1 MESLIR
7 SLKSPEL
14 TAECPRCRE
23 LFLMSDA
30 LLFDGTKPFPPE
42 AESMQTEYESKLE
55 NLLKKLEKKQK
66 AATIGA
72 ARTTE
77 AVNIGQMIEHI
88 VPALEEFSYEPT
100 DCRVLFDPIDLIIFN
115 GLAKSNV
122 ESITFLEIKT
132 GRARLNN
139 HQKMIFEAVEKKKV
153 FFEEV

>member
-7 SLKSPEL
+7 SLKSPDL
-14 TAECPRCRE
+14 TARCPKCRK

-30 LLFDGTKPFPPE
+30 LLFDGTKPFPLE
-42 AESMQTEYESKLE
+42 AEDKQMEYDSTLE
-55 NLLKKLEKKQK
+55 NLLAKLKKKQI
-66 AATIGA
+66 AATTRA
-72 ARTTE
+72 TTTTE
-77 AVNIGQMIEHI
+77 AVNIGKMIEHI

-100 DCRVLFDPIDLIIFN
+100 DCRVLFDPIDLVIFN

-132 GRARLNN
+132 GRARLNA

>member
-14 TAECPRCRE
+14 TATCSKCRK

-42 AESMQTEYESKLE
+42 AEGKQEEYDNTLQT
-55 NLLKKLEKKQK
+55 LLKKLEKKQI
-66 AATIGA
+66 AATTRA
-72 ARTTE
+72 TTTTE

-100 DCRVLFDPIDLIIFN
+100 DCRVLFDPIDLVIFN

-122 ESITFLEIKT
+122 ESVTFLEIKT
-132 GRARLNN
+132 GRARLNA